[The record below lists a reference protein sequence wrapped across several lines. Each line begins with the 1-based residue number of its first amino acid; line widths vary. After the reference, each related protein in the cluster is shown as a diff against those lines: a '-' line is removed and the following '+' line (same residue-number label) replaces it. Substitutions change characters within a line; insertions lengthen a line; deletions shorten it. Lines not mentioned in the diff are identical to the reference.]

1 MVKSVKIA
9 VTGSS
14 SYLAKNI
21 IPLLIEDNEVSEVL
35 GIDLQ
40 EYSYDSS
47 KFSFIKSD
55 IRNPDLWEDMK
66 GFDCIIHLAFI
77 VSPIEDVDEIYS
89 INVDGS
95 KNIFDCA
102 IEAGIKKIVHASSV
116 AAYGAFPDNPA
127 PIKEDHPIRVMDL
140 PFYYNETKVLVEQY
154 LDILEKK
161 YPEIIITRL
170 RPHIFLGPHINNFF
184 QNSFTSRISYSFYPE
199 NLSQYVWSEDVA
211 RAFYLS
217 AKKEAHGAFNLACD
231 EPISSYNIAKLLNRR
246 VIRLPFHLTVV
257 ILKLLSKLG
266 LIKKP
271 LLGWLY
277 CTKYP
282 IVVDNQKAKNIL
294 GWKPIH
300 NTTLDTIISFLKL
313 KQSGKN

>member
-40 EYSYDSS
+40 KYNYDSP

-77 VSPIEDVDEIYS
+77 VSPIKDVDEIYS

-102 IEAGIKKIVHASSV
+102 VQAGIKKIVHASSV
-116 AAYGAFPDNPA
+116 AAYGAFPDNPV

-154 LDILEKK
+154 LDVLEDQ
-161 YPEIIITRL
+161 YSDLIITRL
-170 RPHIFLGPHINNFF
+170 RPHIFLGPHINNLFE
-184 QNSFTSRISYSFYPE
+184 NSFTNRIIYSFYPE
-199 NLSQYVWSEDVA
+199 NLCQYVWSEDVA
-211 RAFYLS
+211 SAFYLAVKRKYMEHS
-217 AKKEAHGAFNLACD
+217 
-231 EPISSYNIAKLLNRR
+231 ISRAT
-246 VIRLPFHLTVV
+246 IRSLPM
-257 ILKLLSKLG
+257 ILRNC
-266 LIKKP
+266 LIE
-271 LLGWLY
+271 
-277 CTKYP
+277 
-282 IVVDNQKAKNIL
+282 Q
-294 GWKPIH
+294 
-300 NTTLDTIISFLKL
+300 
-313 KQSGKN
+313 